1 MDTIQIGIAG
11 HSGLFEI
18 RLSFKIEDCREYL
31 DKLPSGSTLVS
42 YDFLASIER
51 CPPVGLKPAY
61 AVLLDGEGKGVGFYY
76 FQVIYF
82 KASQSMRFNQD
93 QDFFCRLH
101 KSLKGMV
108 ANLVEFNTLVGGNLL
123 LSGPYGSILDPDY
136 KSKDGL
142 IYQHILE
149 EMQGW
154 LRSRGIDTSVTLVKD
169 FPSQD
174 KFFEESTYHSF
185 EVEPNMILTLG
196 PWNEFE
202 DYLDSLLSKYRVRA
216 RRALKA
222 ASPLQKK
229 ELSEAEI
236 AELNG
241 HLFDLYKCT
250 ATGADFNLLDL
261 DPGYFLELK
270 KNLGTR
276 FHLYTYSLDD
286 KPIAFY
292 TVIEDGETQEAH
304 YLGIDEALNKNYQLY
319 LNVLLDLI
327 RCAIQR
333 RKKAIRFS
341 RTALEIK
348 SSVGATAHPLTCY
361 IKHRKVINNTFV
373 PYLVDFL
380 NQKREWVPRHPFKEE
395 RGERS
400 EVRGLD
406 TSQLAN

>member
-1 MDTIQIGIAG
+1 MDTIQVGIAG
-11 HSGLFEI
+11 HSGLFEVK
-18 RLSFKIEDCREYL
+18 LSFKIKDCREYL
-31 DKLPSGSTLVS
+31 DRLPAGSTLVS
-42 YDFLASIER
+42 HDFLASIEH
-51 CPPVGLKPAY
+51 CPPFGLKPAY
-61 AVLLDGEGKGVGFYY
+61 AVLLDGTGKVIGFYY

-82 KASQSMRFNQD
+82 KASQSIRLNQD

-108 ANLVEFNTLVGGNLL
+108 TNLVEFNTLVGGNLL
-123 LSGPYGSILDPDY
+123 LSGPYGSILDPEFL
-136 KSKDGL
+136 SKEGL

-154 LRSRGIDTSVTLVKD
+154 LRSQGIDTSVTLVKD

-185 EVEPNMILTLG
+185 EVEPNMILNLG

-216 RRALKA
+216 KRALKA
-222 ASPLQKK
+222 ASALQKK
-229 ELSEAEI
+229 ELSEDEI
-236 AELNG
+236 AGCNG
-241 HLFDLYKCT
+241 HLFGLYKCT

-261 DPGYFLELK
+261 DPEYFLELK
-270 KNLGTR
+270 KNLGNR
-276 FHLYTYSLDD
+276 FHLYTYTLDD
-286 KPIAFY
+286 KPVAFY
-292 TVIEDGETQEAH
+292 TVIEDGENQEAH
-304 YLGIDEALNKNYQLY
+304 YLGIDEALNKKYQLY
-319 LNVLLDLI
+319 LNVLFDLI

-333 RKKAIRFS
+333 KKKAIRFS

-348 SSVGATAHPLTCY
+348 SSVGALAHPLTCY

-380 NQKREWVPRHPFKEE
+380 NQKQEWVPRHPFK
-395 RGERS
+395 
-400 EVRGLD
+400 
-406 TSQLAN
+406 QL